1 MLPQPSMVRLQF
13 NEIPPSHTPSARA
26 CKIPILIAQKPFG
39 MVLLQRTAPT
49 GMIDNQVEEKPPAP
63 RVHGIGQ
70 LTKLLYTGSPFVE
83 LNQGGINI
91 REVATSIRTPK
102 APHARIRG
110 GGRIDGQQ
118 MQNPAPQGAH
128 YVWQFGNDITKGA
141 AWRDDAVAF
150 LVEPPDVFVIITFN
164 RAARELVWAKHS
176 RETAVNRVRTTSI
189 IGVHRKPQIFAIGPV
204 LLAIRIDHIRLGL
217 KPANLG

>member
-1 MLPQPSMVRLQF
+1 
-13 NEIPPSHTPSARA
+13 
-26 CKIPILIAQKPFG
+26 
-39 MVLLQRTAPT
+39 
-49 GMIDNQVEEKPPAP
+49 
-63 RVHGIGQ
+63 
-70 LTKLLYTGSPFVE
+70 
-83 LNQGGINI
+83 
-91 REVATSIRTPK
+91 
-102 APHARIRG
+102 
-110 GGRIDGQQ
+110 

-204 LLAIRIDHIRLGL
+204 LLTTRIDDIRLGL
-217 KPANLG
+217 KPADFGQRKFRGPFAISKFHGHIAPSRFHLHFRLADFGNDFATQLCRSTNVCSKKNLAVSGGSSQGKAKPISNIPHQLISCRWLHLQLVHAPRFNPNWRPAKSPGC